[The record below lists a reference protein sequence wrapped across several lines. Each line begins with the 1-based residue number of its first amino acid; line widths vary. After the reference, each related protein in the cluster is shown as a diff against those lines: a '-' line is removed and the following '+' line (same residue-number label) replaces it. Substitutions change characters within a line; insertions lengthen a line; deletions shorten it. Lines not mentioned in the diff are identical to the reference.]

1 MPTTTQLA
9 SLVVSAFDTFLI
21 VDNSCLSAALFN
33 VNRKPFSYCSRR
45 YNHFLHMGPH
55 PPPPGTHLHVAT
67 ARKRSHQ
74 WCVSLTPNNTKT
86 VGRMTRHCFLRPI
99 RRDLRAAPT
108 LLTHLETLVTLPPPT
123 YPNIPS
129 RSLS

>member
-1 MPTTTQLA
+1 
-9 SLVVSAFDTFLI
+9 
-21 VDNSCLSAALFN
+21 
-33 VNRKPFSYCSRR
+33 
-45 YNHFLHMGPH
+45 MGPPP
-55 PPPPGTHLHVAT
+55 PPPPGTHLHVAA

-86 VGRMTRHCFLRPI
+86 VVRMTRHCFLRPI

-108 LLTHLETLVTLPPPT
+108 LLTHLETLGTLTPPI